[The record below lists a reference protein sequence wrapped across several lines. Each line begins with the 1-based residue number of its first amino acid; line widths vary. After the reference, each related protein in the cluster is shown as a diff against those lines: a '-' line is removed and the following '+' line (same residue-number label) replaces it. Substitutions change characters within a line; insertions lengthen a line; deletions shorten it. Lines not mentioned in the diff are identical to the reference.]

1 MGHHSDGHAMSS
13 GCAGAQVLLHM
24 DCCASL
30 VCRGSHALKMCI
42 YSTKIP
48 ILSALFS

>member
-24 DCCASL
+24 DCCASMD
-30 VCRGSHALKMCI
+30 CRGSHALKVCI
-42 YSTKIP
+42 YSTEISFF
-48 ILSALFS
+48 SALFS